1 MNRSRNT
8 KAKTE
13 IVIPTW
19 EGRTG
24 PSYWG
29 DTDYG
34 SHDNHSTSFWLL
46 LRGVVPGDKF
56 SYMTDD
62 CRVIGD
68 MGLYVWIAIDG
79 TVSIDLRLHDLGS
92 LSLREG
98 EHRVKLLKRLY
109 VKGKAYPFNNFQ
121 RETNVHTELVKAL
134 DALGIKRAM
143 VYHGI
148 NTEETY
154 LPVGL
159 VVKLIADNIDER
171 LIRMRQRQVA

>member
-1 MNRSRNT
+1 MSKSRNT
-8 KAKTE
+8 RAKTE

-24 PSYWG
+24 PNYWG

-46 LRGVVPGDKF
+46 LRGVVLSDKY

-62 CRVIGD
+62 CRAIGD
-68 MGLYVWIAIDG
+68 IGLYVWLAMDG
-79 TVSIDLRLHDLGS
+79 TVSIDLRLHDVGS

-98 EHRVKLLKRLY
+98 EHRITLLKRLY

-121 RETNVHTELVKAL
+121 RGTDVHTELVKAL

-159 VVKLIADNIDER
+159 VVKRIADSIDER
-171 LIRMRQRQVA
+171 LNWMKERQVA